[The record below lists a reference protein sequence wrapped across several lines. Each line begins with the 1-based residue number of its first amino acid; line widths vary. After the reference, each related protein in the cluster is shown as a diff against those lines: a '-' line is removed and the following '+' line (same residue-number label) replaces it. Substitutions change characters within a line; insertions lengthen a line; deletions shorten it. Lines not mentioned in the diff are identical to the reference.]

1 MKKII
6 WAVLSKFGSDAGTK
20 VLLNFNWGAVSVLIA
35 VIGIVLAR
43 SNYKKIVLAQG
54 VVECLYVRDT
64 QVRDLL
70 DYLVSETQTVK

>member
-1 MKKII
+1 M
-6 WAVLSKFGSDAGTK
+6 AVLSKFGSDAGTK

-43 SNYKKIVLAQG
+43 SNYKKIVLAQR
-54 VVECLYVRDT
+54 VAECLYVRDT